1 MDQNPGRQIVPVQ
14 LLRRVPVP
22 EAGEQLRQTIAPG
35 LPPPMLGV
43 VVPISE
49 DHGVVPLLTPV
60 AVILPL
66 PLLLVLALTPAAVVT
81 FSTLP
86 PSPFAWLA
94 AGVGEGK
101 LGAVE
106 TLPLG
111 EWLMRR
117 LPLAPDLTDFS
128 SVAMEKVLDE
138 QPLLFRSPRCQ
149 RPASLVPMTA
159 RVGWHLAD
167 QIGGSWFCHLP
178 EAEVPPV
185 CPAVP
190 PEAGP
195 SSTM

>member
-1 MDQNPGRQIVPVQ
+1 MHFSYVASGQQN
-14 LLRRVPVP
+14 
-22 EAGEQLRQTIAPG
+22 
-35 LPPPMLGV
+35 
-43 VVPISE
+43 
-49 DHGVVPLLTPV
+49 
-60 AVILPL
+60 
-66 PLLLVLALTPAAVVT
+66 LALTFQLT

-178 EAEVPPV
+178 LPLLDLLRRP
-185 CPAVP
+185 
-190 PEAGP
+190 
-195 SSTM
+195 